1 VKGDAVMKYAAHS
14 QGVKGDAVMKY
25 PTQMLINGS
34 LVDGDRALEVKNPAT
49 GKSFVTVAC
58 ASERQANQALQAAKA
73 AQPAWEALGW
83 SKRKAML
90 LAVADAIEARA
101 DEAAKLVVQENGKPL
116 TDAKGEVTAAL
127 AWIRFNANYELKP
140 DVLRDTAEQKVV
152 VSRKALGVVL
162 AITPWNFTILTPCY
176 KLGPILMTGNTL
188 VLKPAATS
196 PLCSLF
202 VGEIAASI
210 LPAGVLNIVTDQN
223 DLGQVM
229 TGHDLVDMV
238 SFTGST
244 ATGLKV
250 VQNSPRRIKRVA
262 LELGDNG
269 AAMVLRDVDV
279 QKAAQGVC
287 YGAFHNTGQACL
299 AIKRVY
305 VEEAIYDNFCDAV
318 AQLVQK
324 MVVGDPM
331 RPGTTIGPLQN
342 EVQFSKARHYLD
354 VARRDGKVIAG
365 GAVIEG
371 PGYFIQPTVVR
382 DIQDGS
388 ELVDQ
393 EQFSPILP
401 IVRVTD
407 AEDAVKRVNNT
418 EYGLCGSVWSSDMN
432 RARAFAARIQAGT
445 VWINQHQ
452 NIGPD
457 IPTSGAKQSGTGV
470 EWGVYG
476 LEEYTQIS
484 VVNEKLSA

>member
-1 VKGDAVMKYAAHS
+1 
-14 QGVKGDAVMKY
+14 MKY
-25 PTQMLINGS
+25 PTKMLINGL
-34 LVDGDRALEVKNPAT
+34 LVDGDRALDVKNPAT
-49 GKSFVTVAC
+49 GKTFVTVAC
-58 ASERQANQALQAAKA
+58 GSERQVDEALQAAKA

-83 SKRKAML
+83 SKRNALL

-101 DEAAKLVVQENGKPL
+101 DEAAELVVQENGKPL
-116 TDAKGEVTAAL
+116 ADAKGEVAAAL

-162 AITPWNFTILTPCY
+162 AITPWNFAILTPCY
-176 KLGPILMTGNTL
+176 KLGPILITGNTL

-196 PLCSLF
+196 PLSSLF

-223 DLGQVM
+223 DLGQMM
-229 TGHDLVDMV
+229 TGHALVDMV

-279 QKAAQGVC
+279 QKAADGVC
-287 YGAFHNTGQACL
+287 FGGFHNTGQACL

-305 VEEAIYDNFCDAV
+305 VEEAIYDKFCDAV
-318 AQLVQK
+318 AQRVQK
-324 MVVGDPM
+324 MVVGDGM
-331 RPGTTIGPLQN
+331 QPGATIGPLQN

-354 VARRDGKVIAG
+354 IAHQDGKVIAG
-365 GAVIEG
+365 GHFIAG
-371 PGYFIQPTVVR
+371 SGYFVQPTVVR
-382 DIQDGS
+382 DIEDGS

-401 IVRVTD
+401 IIRVTD
-407 AEDAVKRVNNT
+407 AEDALKRVNST

-432 RARAFAARIQAGT
+432 RAREFAARIQAGT

>member
-1 VKGDAVMKYAAHS
+1 
-14 QGVKGDAVMKY
+14 MKY
-25 PTQMLINGS
+25 PTKMLINGL
-34 LVDGDRALEVKNPAT
+34 LVDGDRALDVKNPAT
-49 GKSFVTVAC
+49 GKIFVTAAC
-58 ASERQANQALQAAKA
+58 ASERQVNDALRSAKA

-83 SKRKAML
+83 SKRREML
-90 LAVADAIEARA
+90 LAIADGLEERA
-101 DEAAKLVVQENGKPL
+101 DEAAMLVVQENGKPL
-116 TDAKGEVTAAL
+116 ADAKGEVAAAL
-127 AWIRFNANYELKP
+127 AWVRFNANYELEP

-152 VSRKALGVVL
+152 VTRKALGVVL

-176 KLGPILMTGNTL
+176 KLGPILSTGNTL

-196 PLCSLF
+196 PLCSLL

-210 LPAGVLNIVTDQN
+210 LPAGVLNVLTDKN
-223 DLGQVM
+223 DLGQMM

-250 VQNSPRRIKRVA
+250 VQNSPKRIKRVA

-279 QKAAQGVC
+279 RKAAEGVC

-305 VEEAIYDNFCDAV
+305 VEEPIYDKFCDAV
-318 AQLVQK
+318 AQRVKK

-331 RPGTTIGPLQN
+331 QAGTTIGPLQN
-342 EVQFSKARHYLD
+342 EVQFSKARHFLD
-354 VARRDGKVIAG
+354 VARKDGKVIAG
-365 GAVIEG
+365 GSVIEG

-401 IVRVTD
+401 IIRVTD
-407 AEDAVKRVNNT
+407 SEDALKRVNNT
-418 EYGLCGSVWSSDMN
+418 EYGLCGSVWSSDLK
-432 RARAFAARIQAGT
+432 RARELAAQVQAGT

-484 VVNEKLSA
+484 VVNEKLSV

>member
-1 VKGDAVMKYAAHS
+1 MKYPTKS
-14 QGVKGDAVMKY
+14 KTVKGDAVMKY
-25 PTQMLINGS
+25 PTKMLINGS

-49 GKSFVTVAC
+49 GKTFVTVAC
-58 ASERQANQALQAAKA
+58 GSERQVDEALQAAKA

-83 SKRKAML
+83 SKRRAML
-90 LAVADAIEARA
+90 LAVADVIEARA
-101 DEAAKLVVQENGKPL
+101 EEAAELVVQENGKPL
-116 TDAKGEVTAAL
+116 AEAKEEVAAAL
-127 AWIRFNANYELKP
+127 AWIRFNANFELKP

-162 AITPWNFTILTPCY
+162 AIAPWNFTILTPCY
-176 KLGPILMTGNTL
+176 KLGPILITGNTL

-196 PLCSLF
+196 PLSSLF

-223 DLGQVM
+223 DLGQMM
-229 TGHDLVDMV
+229 TRHDLVDMV

-250 VQNSPRRIKRVA
+250 VQNSPKRIKRVT

-269 AAMVLRDVDV
+269 AAIVLRDVDV
-279 QKAAQGVC
+279 QKAADGVC
-287 YGAFHNTGQACL
+287 FGAFHNAGQACL

-305 VEEAIYDNFCDAV
+305 VEESIYDKFCDAV
-318 AQLVQK
+318 AQRVQM
-324 MVVGDPM
+324 MVVGDGM
-331 RPGTTIGPLQN
+331 QPGTTIGPLQN

-354 VARRDGKVIAG
+354 IAHQDGEVIAG
-365 GAVIEG
+365 GAVIDG
-371 PGYFIQPTVVR
+371 SGYFVQPTVVR
-382 DIQDGS
+382 DIEDGS

-401 IVRVTD
+401 IIRVTD
-407 AEDAVKRVNNT
+407 AEDALKRVNNT
-418 EYGLCGSVWSSDMN
+418 EYGLCGSVWSSDKN
-432 RARAFAARIQAGT
+432 GARTLAARIQAGT